1 MFAFFE
7 FLGLLLKAVE
17 IQNGRLHIKLTLD
30 IQDTDGNTIVL
41 TVPPAPTAT

>member
-1 MFAFFE
+1 MFDLFE

-41 TVPPAPTAT
+41 TVPATPTP